1 MEDAARYLGITQEV
15 MKKYKKACPA
25 NIHFEHGSRVGAPM
39 PYKKFQFVFVSPEGT
54 SASQNYRRIT
64 LLYWCRMCDYFS
76 NSNTLSEIAD
86 HLYTRLGVV
95 TDAGRLKKK
104 ESNNGT
110 KVGFMVQV
118 TEELKRLLRE
128 QVECG
133 QVSDE
138 IAASVANDVSSFEWL
153 AHVHELFHM
162 RLMNMNYQVGAKT
175 IDR

>member
-1 MEDAARYLGITQEV
+1 MERSLVLITPSIVTQGE
-15 MKKYKKACPA
+15 K
-25 NIHFEHGSRVGAPM
+25 
-39 PYKKFQFVFVSPEGT
+39 VFGTMFWMTVVS
-54 SASQNYRRIT
+54 NF
-64 LLYWCRMCDYFS
+64 CHCDVLKS
-76 NSNTLSEIAD
+76 
-86 HLYTRLGVV
+86 V

-118 TEELKRLLRE
+118 AEELKRLLRE

-133 QVSDE
+133 QVSAE
-138 IAASVANDVSSFEWL
+138 IAASVSNDVSSFEWL